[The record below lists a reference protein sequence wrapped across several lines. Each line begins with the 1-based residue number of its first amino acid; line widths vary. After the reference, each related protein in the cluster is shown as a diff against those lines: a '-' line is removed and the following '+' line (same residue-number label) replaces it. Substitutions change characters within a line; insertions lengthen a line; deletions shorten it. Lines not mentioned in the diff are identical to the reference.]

1 MTWSPDGPS
10 TDTLTR
16 QGWTPDGPD
25 PVAVES
31 KRGWTWV
38 PQADALDDA
47 GAQDVTA
54 VHPKLIGVGSG
65 AVGDSLYMGTD
76 PTQDFELRIPIR
88 DNAGAQGLATVRPR
102 EAGRDDAVLGDLAHL
117 GVIGLDSGAA
127 GDFATAKLAV
137 TARDNAASGDLVTV
151 KPGMPARDAGGGGD
165 AATAGFSA
173 YAAAST
179 AYNSAAGTF
188 TYAIPVWSRYLV
200 LVGIGGGA
208 SGMTGNGSINQS
220 GTGGAAGKWSS
231 TILERG
237 VHVPWSATSIA
248 VVVGAGGASPASS
261 DWAAA
266 IAGSATTFAV
276 SGSTI
281 LTCSGGSGTNGGTN
295 GGGIREGQA
304 AGNYSVDGDTY
315 TGGSDQPSG
324 NGAAGNPPGAGGAGG
339 NGGIFGSRT
348 RGGAGARGGA
358 WIKARQ

>member
-1 MTWSPDGPS
+1 MWTPDGPS

-25 PVAVES
+25 PVGVES
-31 KRGWTWV
+31 RRGWFWV
-38 PQADALDDA
+38 PQADARDD
-47 GAQDVTA
+47 GASQDLALVRPALVGRGAA
-54 VHPKLIGVGSG
+54 VG
-65 AVGDSLYMGTD
+65 GDSLYMGTD

-102 EAGRDDAVLGDLAHL
+102 EAGRDDAVLGDLARL
-117 GVIGLDSGAA
+117 GVIGLDSGAT
-127 GDFATAKLAV
+127 GDFATAKLA
-137 TARDNAASGDLVTV
+137 TPARDNAVLGDLVTMR
-151 KPGMPARDAGGGGD
+151 PRLSARDTGGSGD
-165 AATAGFSA
+165 AATVGFSA
-173 YAAAST
+173 HAAAST

-188 TYAIPVWSRYLV
+188 TYTIPVWSRYLV

-208 SGMTGNGSINQS
+208 SGMTGNGAINQS
-220 GTGGAAGKWSS
+220 GTGGAAGQWSS

-237 VHVPWSATSIA
+237 VHVPWSATSIT
-248 VVVGAGGASPASS
+248 VVVGAGGASPANS

-266 IAGSATTFAV
+266 IAGAATTFTV
-276 SGSTI
+276 SGSTV
-281 LTCSGGSGTNGGTN
+281 LTCAGGSGTNGGTS

-304 AGNYSVDGDTY
+304 AGNYSTDGDTY
-315 TGGSDQPSG
+315 VGGSDQPSG

-348 RGGAGARGGA
+348 RGGAGAWGGA